1 MPGERRRPR
10 RSRAEAAG
18 RGQRPMVHVYL
29 PAQLHQQLT
38 LHEDRTGLSHA
49 EVILDAIEEHHAT
62 LLTTAEGPTPPLPE
76 GALFARTGYRRP
88 PRAAEA
94 TEPIITIGVRF
105 LPADLTQ
112 IDQLVSASTTTS
124 RSAYIVAALRAHLEQ
139 IGPQENA

>member
-1 MPGERRRPR
+1 MPGEQRRPR
-10 RSRAEAAG
+10 RSRAELAG
-18 RGQRPMVHVYL
+18 RSTRPMVHVYL

-38 LHEDRTGLSHA
+38 VHEAQTGLSHA

-62 LLTTAEGPTPPLPE
+62 LLTTGEGPAPLPE

-88 PRAAEA
+88 SRA
-94 TEPIITIGVRF
+94 TEAPEPVVTIGVRF

-139 IGPQENA
+139 ISPQENA